1 MYSAT
6 SSSAHCSSH
15 SFALSTQPQPL
26 FKKLDPK
33 EVEGFRKKFSGSS
46 TDATVKA
53 AADESK
59 LLELLESL
67 KLKNELEITQ
77 LVTAQGDKVRK
88 LKETKADK
96 TVIAQEVKILLALKK
111 SQSEK
116 AAGAK

>member
-1 MYSAT
+1 MLISYF
-6 SSSAHCSSH
+6 C
-15 SFALSTQPQPL
+15 LSTQPQPL
-26 FKKLDPK
+26 FKKLDSK

-46 TDATVKA
+46 TDATAKA
-53 AADESK
+53 AADEAK
-59 LLELLESL
+59 MLELLESL

-77 LVTAQGDKVRK
+77 LVTAQGDKVRQ
-88 LKETKADK
+88 LKEKKADK